1 MSSASPLPD
10 DLSAPPLPTWIIVH
24 PRENRKKC
32 SVEPLRGRPDFH
44 FANYHAKRPQFPP
57 AGYVRL
63 GLGGPLLTPADR
75 DSGLLIL
82 DATWRLAE
90 RMEQTYSEYPVRSIP
105 EWKTAYPRVSKTFD
119 DPTPGLATI
128 EAIFAAFIAT
138 NRNTTTLLDH
148 YHWKQQFLTLNHHLL
163 PQNYQL

>member
-1 MSSASPLPD
+1 MTSTSPLPD

-44 FANYHAKRPQFPP
+44 FANYHTKRPQFPP
-57 AGYVRL
+57 SGYFRL

-75 DSGLLIL
+75 DCGLLIL

-138 NRNTTTLLDH
+138 NRDTTTLLDH

-163 PQNYQL
+163 P

>member
-1 MSSASPLPD
+1 MNPVPPNSESGPD
-10 DLSAPPLPTWIIVH
+10 LPTWIIVH

-57 AGYVRL
+57 AGYLRL
-63 GLGGPLLTPADR
+63 GIGGPPLTPADR
-75 DSGLLIL
+75 QSGLLVL

-90 RMEQTYSEYPVRSIP
+90 QMEQTYADFPVRSIP
-105 EWKTAYPRVSKTFD
+105 PWKTAYPRVSKVFD

-128 EAIFAAFIAT
+128 EAIFAAFVAMGCETT
-138 NRNTTTLLDH
+138 NLLDH
-148 YHWKQQFLTLNHHLL
+148 YHWKEEFLTLNRDLL
-163 PQNYQL
+163 PHS